1 MYDSSSDIRNLYQ
14 ELIIDHGTHP
24 RNFCTMDHPDCA
36 GEGYNPLCGDHVS
49 LCVKLNPT
57 IKAATTQL
65 THQNHDDMGTTI
77 TQVTFQGKGCAIS
90 MASASLL
97 TETVLGKT
105 VNQAIEFSKAF
116 QELLTLEN
124 ELESVA
130 LNEIHLGKLEALAGV
145 KAFPARVKCA
155 TLAWHAFLS
164 ALHSLS
170 MNDSDRIKRE
180 PHEQEEII
188 HANF

>member
-24 RNFCTMDHPDCA
+24 RNFCKMEHADCA

-49 LCVKLNPT
+49 LFVKLSITN
-57 IKAATTQL
+57 K
-65 THQNHDDMGTTI
+65 DDSDVDGVI

-105 VNQAIEFSKAF
+105 VHQAIEFSKAF
-116 QELLTLEN
+116 QGFLTIEN
-124 ELESVA
+124 DLESPE

-164 ALHSLS
+164 ALRSLS
-170 MNDSDRIKRE
+170 V
-180 PHEQEEII
+180 QEETI
-188 HANF
+188 HANI

>member
-1 MYDSSSDIRNLYQ
+1 MYDSLSDIRNLYQ

-24 RNFCTMDHPDCA
+24 RNFCEMTHPDCA
-36 GEGYNPLCGDHVS
+36 GEGYNPLCGDQVS
-49 LCVKLNPT
+49 LFVKLTANEYET
-57 IKAATTQL
+57 I
-65 THQNHDDMGTTI
+65 N
-77 TQVTFQGKGCAIS
+77 QVTFQGKGCAIS

-105 VNQAIEFSKAF
+105 VHQAIEFSKAF
-116 QELLTLEN
+116 QELLTLEK
-124 ELESVA
+124 ELESPA
-130 LNEIHLGKLEALAGV
+130 INEIHLGKLEALAGV

-170 MNDSDRIKRE
+170 ASDNHKKTGE
-180 PHEQEEII
+180 TKQEAIT
-188 HANF
+188 HANI